1 MKSKNMF
8 LHKHNVNNSYNNVNK
23 INSLVSYYG
32 TIWSSRLSFVVHYLH
47 AMFSFTAYRIRQKL
61 KASSSIAQ
69 KSNIVKTHNYS
80 FVLLLKLSTTTVVS
94 LGPLLF
100 ENTHLDYDTKMAS
113 FTVAFLT
120 GVYIGIAFVFTRSEK
135 ITGCLLEEVFPGK
148 IETS

>member
-1 MKSKNMF
+1 
-8 LHKHNVNNSYNNVNK
+8 
-23 INSLVSYYG
+23 
-32 TIWSSRLSFVVHYLH
+32 
-47 AMFSFTAYRIRQKL
+47 MFSFTAYRIRQKL
-61 KASSSIAQ
+61 KASSGIAQ